1 MIGTVLNGRY
11 EILEKLGGGG
21 MAVVY
26 KARDVY
32 LSRPVSLK
40 VLRPQFSHDAEF
52 LARFRREAQAVAS
65 LSHPNIVSLYDV
77 GEDGDVRYLVMEYV
91 EGVTL
96 KDRIAEKGPLPPA
109 EAVRIAVEILDALE
123 HAHSRRVIHRDIKP
137 HNILLDRF
145 DKVKVTDFGIARA
158 LNGTTL
164 VHTGNIV
171 GSAYY
176 FSPEQ
181 AQGRISDERSDL
193 YSVGVVLYEMLT
205 GRVPFQGESPVA
217 VALKHVQEEPVPPSH
232 INPQVPPGLD
242 QVVAR
247 ALAKDPSR
255 RYQSAAE
262 FRRDLLSVGLGG
274 RPRRPEKMGVGRPA
288 LQVFFFWLG
297 LLLVFLAALGFGI
310 YLFHRWFEVPTVRVP
325 DVRRED
331 LVVAQE
337 RLQAAGLRGEVVG
350 HRFDSEV
357 PANYV
362 LEQDPP
368 PGEEVKR
375 GRKVELLL
383 SRGPE
388 LVLVPGVVGK
398 TRDEALVIL
407 ENAGL
412 KGEETQA
419 YDERVPAEVVISQR
433 PAEGNRVGKGTTVSL
448 VVSKGPPP
456 PPFPMPD
463 LRGQTQDEARR
474 SLAAAGLR
482 LGEVREELGSYPR
495 GQVAGQDPPPGTRV
509 REGEVVNLVVSA
521 GCARE
526 SRRVYPV
533 TEEATVRVL
542 LVDRA
547 GERVLHEAPHVPGDQ
562 VEVIACWSGEVARIQ
577 IFYDGLLAGEEVLT
591 P

>member
-40 VLRPQFSHDAEF
+40 ILRPQFSHDAEF

-77 GEDGDVRYLVMEYV
+77 GEDGDIRYLVMEYV

-96 KDRIAEKGPLPPA
+96 KERIAKEGPLPPA

-137 HNILLDRF
+137 HNILLDRLN
-145 DKVKVTDFGIARA
+145 KVKVTDFGIARA

-171 GSAYY
+171 GSAFY

-181 AQGRISDERSDL
+181 AQGRLSDERSDL

-232 INPQVPPGLD
+232 INPRVPPGLD

-262 FRRDLLSVGLGG
+262 FRKDLLSVGLGG
-274 RPRRPEKMGVGRPA
+274 RPRAPKAPGAPAGRR
-288 LQVFFFWLG
+288 LLFWLG
-297 LLLVFLAALGFGI
+297 LFSVFLAALGFGI

-362 LEQDPP
+362 LEQSPA
-368 PGEEVKR
+368 PGEEVKK
-375 GRKVELLL
+375 GRKVELIL

-388 LVLVPGVVGK
+388 LVLVPGVAGK
-398 TRDEALVIL
+398 PREEAVELL

-412 KGEETQA
+412 RVEESQA
-419 YDERVPAEVVISQR
+419 YDERVPAGVVISQR
-433 PAEGNRVGKGTTVSL
+433 PVEGNRVGRGTTVSL

-482 LGEVREELGSYPR
+482 LGEVREELSSYPR
-495 GQVAGQDPPPGTRV
+495 GQVAGQDPLPGVRV
-509 REGEVVNLVVSA
+509 REGDTVNLVLSA

-526 SRRVYPV
+526 SRRLYPV
-533 TEEATVRVL
+533 TEEATVRVVL
-542 LVDRA
+542 MDQA
-547 GERVLHEAPHVPGDQ
+547 GERVLHEAPHVPGEQ
-562 VEVIACWSGEVARIQ
+562 VEVTACWSGEVARIQ
-577 IFYDGLLAGEEVLT
+577 VFYNGILAGEEVLV